1 MGFSI
6 KLPQKDNNK
15 PKTKID
21 PQKLRS
27 TISLIALILGFIF
40 ACFSIYYL
48 VFDINRNKNAIKV
61 EATVKKVQFFNENYL
76 LDISYVVDNKTY
88 TNTIT
93 YYGDSITMNDKVM
106 IKYNGKNPMDI
117 ITTNHNKE
125 IIIFTPTAI
134 LLITGSIMYTSI
146 QKRKVKKV
154 QKLKETGILIYAD
167 IEGIFVNN
175 NAKKRKGKLPYHIKA
190 KYLNPQDNQMYTYVS
205 QDCYEDL
212 LMLTTSKTITK
223 VPVYINPKNTS
234 NYYMDLVYI
243 LPEDNNESK

>member
-15 PKTKID
+15 PKAKMD
-21 PQKLRS
+21 PKKLGS
-27 TISLIALILGFIF
+27 TISLIALILGFVF

-88 TNTIT
+88 NNSIV
-93 YYGDSITMNDKVM
+93 YYGESITMNEKVT

-117 ITTNHNKE
+117 ITTNHSKE
-125 IIIFTPTAI
+125 IIIYTPISTI
-134 LLITGSIMYTSI
+134 LIIGSIMYITI
-146 QKRKVKKV
+146 QKRKEKNIL
-154 QKLKETGILIYAD
+154 KLKQNGILIYAD

-190 KYLNPQDNQMYTYVS
+190 RYLNPQDNQMYTYVS
-205 QDCYEDL
+205 QDYYEDL
-212 LMLTTSKTITK
+212 LMLTSSKTITK

-234 NYYMDLVYI
+234 HYYMDLVYI
-243 LPEDNNESK
+243 LPEENNESK